1 MKVYEYPE
9 RNIWPELLCRPTHE
23 ATHLNAVVAEVLA
36 DVKARGDQAVR
47 EYEERFDKV
56 CLDSLAV
63 TEEEMQEAEQLVSEE
78 LKQSLL
84 LAHQNIRKF
93 HADHRDRKSLV
104 HSPGNDPVQVLQFRF
119 RQADP
124 FTGF

>member
-9 RNIWPELLCRPTHE
+9 RNIWPELLSRPTHE

-63 TEEEMQEAEQLVSEE
+63 TEEEMQEAELLVSEE
-78 LKQSLL
+78 LKIHHEHVLDLRSLKI
-84 LAHQNIRKF
+84 IRTL
-93 HADHRDRKSLV
+93 R
-104 HSPGNDPVQVLQFRF
+104 G
-119 RQADP
+119 
-124 FTGF
+124 